1 MFSVACLC
9 CYCCLV
15 PSRRGGGAARTH
27 CLSRDR
33 APVERVDQWGGGI
46 AAAEARPSARVGGLV
61 PARASLLGGGAPE
74 PRGQPGNP
82 RRNERCLRRFSS
94 GFRFDANARLSLAR
108 ISLSSPL
115 SSSPRPAARSES
127 TREATDLGGHGF
139 RRNRGRDTR
148 ARRFEWKR
156 TRGGEVL
163 TCSATRLSCPLS
175 LSLYRLG
182 RIILDIIIYYFAACG
197 RNTFF
202 ERIFFEEY
210 IVVVNYRAMRKRGER
225 EERFQGW
232 DGFDDRL
239 SPSPSNT
246 ALWRRA
252 PVRTAV

>member
-1 MFSVACLC
+1 MGRRYRGGRGTALRPRRRAGPRTGFS
-9 CYCCLV
+9 
-15 PSRRGGGAARTH
+15 PRRRGTGTPRPAREPETKRTVFAAI
-27 CLSRDR
+27 LL
-33 APVERVDQWGGGI
+33 
-46 AAAEARPSARVGGLV
+46 RPSLRCKRETLARV
-61 PARASLLGGGAPE
+61 
-74 PRGQPGNP
+74 
-82 RRNERCLRRFSS
+82 
-94 GFRFDANARLSLAR
+94 
-108 ISLSSPL
+108 SLSSPSF

-139 RRNRGRDTR
+139 RRNRGRDAR